1 MIILPKIKKSKSK
14 KSKIRNWVIIIT
26 LWTFILAITLS
37 FISETIINKA
47 NLIIDLVVLILIV
60 FIGILFDI
68 IGVAVTASSEI
79 PLNSMAAN
87 KIKGAREAVNLLK
100 NADKVANFCND
111 AIGDIT
117 GIISGA
123 VSAAIILRL
132 LLINPNIE
140 KSVLGAVIT
149 GFIASLTVGGKA
161 LGKSFALKNCTMI
174 VLKTGYFIYIISFI
188 FKRKKR

>member
-1 MIILPKIKKSKSK
+1 VIILPKIKKSKSK

>member
-1 MIILPKIKKSKSK
+1 MPKIKKSKSK